1 MIYLEKISSKEYKI
15 KFGYDGRLINFFKS
29 LPKGQ
34 VKTIKEIE
42 LDINGEEIE
51 VWNRYVNEQGFLKTI
66 IFLKDNGYKF
76 GFLNFTQEDFDY
88 IKQTYKER
96 LEKIK
101 LLLSGKKKN
110 LDYSQINFSDFL
122 KIDPYPY
129 QKEAVV
135 FFEMNNGIGILG
147 DEPGAGKS
155 LQMIAYAI
163 KNKLK
168 TIIVCP
174 ASLKLNWRNEIN
186 KFSEEK
192 GFIFRYNPPKKL
204 NIKVNSKEE
213 SLFHMINY
221 ESLDAYFKLNYSHTC
236 KNNKCKH
243 KFVDHKKTHKKCPN
257 CGFEKTISSRI
268 TKNLSSFEDEYGVT
282 LNPEDYDLII
292 CDEAHYLKNQS
303 SKRTK
308 LVRKMFINVPKKI
321 LLSGTAIKNRT
332 EELFSLLNF
341 IDPKEWDSLHTFA
354 LRYCA
359 AFESNFGWDYKGA
372 SNLDELFERMS
383 PYSLRRLKKD
393 VLKELPEKTFTVLPI
408 ALTDK
413 QFRDYEKIEKNIVEV
428 INDLGEVEDVEEDGL
443 FISALQKLRKFT
455 SEIKVDVSL
464 EYLQN
469 IVDSNQKIVVFC
481 NFIASAE
488 KIHRHFK
495 NNSVIF
501 TGEYNMQHKQDAVDK
516 FQNDENC
523 NIFVGTI
530 GAAGVGITLT
540 AADTSLFIEEAWSP
554 SDNIQAQDRI
564 HRASQKSNSV
574 RIIKFVCEGT
584 VDEYIEE
591 VLAKKESIITKVLDG
606 KESVTKFE
614 RAETETFKQIL
625 FLYKNKLLK
634 Q

>member
-110 LDYSQINFSDFL
+110 LDYSQINFTDFL

-135 FFEMNNGIGILG
+135 FFELNNGIGILG

-155 LQMIAYAI
+155 LQMIAYAV
-163 KNKLK
+163 KNNLK

-192 GFIFRYNPPKKL
+192 GFIYRYNPPKKL

-213 SLFHMINY
+213 SLFHIINY

-268 TKNLSSFEDEYGVT
+268 TKNLSPFEDEYGIK

-308 LVRKMFINVPKKI
+308 LVRKTFINVPKKI

-332 EELFSLLNF
+332 EEIFSLLNF
-341 IDPKEWDSLHTFA
+341 IDPKEWDNLHTFA

-393 VLKELPEKTFTVLPI
+393 VLKDLPEKTFTVLPI

-428 INDLGEVEDVEEDGL
+428 INELGEIEDVEEDGL

-469 IVDSNQKIVVFC
+469 IIDSNQKIVVFC

-488 KIHRHFK
+488 KIHNHFK
-495 NNSVIF
+495 DNSVIF

-564 HRASQKSNSV
+564 HRASQKSKSV
-574 RIIKFVCEGT
+574 RIIKFICEGT
-584 VDEYIEE
+584 IDEYIEE

-606 KESVTKFE
+606 KESITKFE
-614 RAETETFKQIL
+614 RAETETFKQLL
-625 FLYKNKLLK
+625 FLYKNKLSK
-634 Q
+634 E

>member
-1 MIYLEKISSKEYKI
+1 MIYLHKISNKEYKI
-15 KFGYDGRLINFFKS
+15 KFGYDGRLINFFKN

-34 VKTIKEIE
+34 VRTVKEIE
-42 LDINGEEIE
+42 TSDSGEEIE
-51 VWNRYVNEQGFLKTI
+51 VWNRYVNEQGFLKSI
-66 IFLKDNGYKF
+66 IFLKDNNYKF
-76 GFLNFTQEDFDY
+76 GFVNFNQEDFDNL
-88 IKQTYKER
+88 KKTYKER
-96 LEKIK
+96 QESIK
-101 LLLSGKKKN
+101 LLFSGKKKN
-110 LDYSQINFSDFL
+110 LDYSNINFNDFL
-122 KIDPYPY
+122 KLEPYDY

-135 FFEMNNGIGILG
+135 FFDINNGIAILG
-147 DEPGAGKS
+147 DEPGAGKTA
-155 LQMIAYAI
+155 QIIAYAI
-163 KNKLK
+163 KNNLK
-168 TIIVCP
+168 TIVICP
-174 ASLKLNWRNEIN
+174 ASLKLNWRNEIY
-186 KFSEEK
+186 KFSNEK
-192 GFIFRYNPPKKL
+192 AFIYKYNPPKKF
-204 NIKVNSKEE
+204 NIKTNSKEE
-213 SLFHMINY
+213 SLFHVINY
-221 ESLDAYFKLNYSHTC
+221 ESLDTYFKLNYSHTC

-268 TKNLSSFEDEYGVT
+268 TKNLSPFEDEKGII
-282 LNPEDYDLII
+282 LNPEDYDLIV

-341 IDPKEWDSLHTFA
+341 IDPKEWDNLHTFA

-372 SNLDELFERMS
+372 SNLDELFQRIS
-383 PYSLRRLKKD
+383 PYFLRRLKRD
-393 VLKELPEKTFTVLPI
+393 VLKNLPEKTFTVLPI
-408 ALTDK
+408 ALTEK
-413 QFRDYEKIEKNIVEV
+413 QFRDYEKIEKNVVEV
-428 INDLGEVEDVEEDGL
+428 INEMGEVEDVEEDGL

-455 SEIKVDVSL
+455 SDIKVDESL
-464 EYLQN
+464 DYLQN

-481 NFIASAE
+481 NFISSAE
-488 KIHRHFK
+488 KIYNHFK
-495 NNSVIF
+495 DNAVIF

-564 HRASQKSNSV
+564 HRASQKSSSV

-584 VDEYIEE
+584 IDEYIEE

-614 RAETETFKQIL
+614 RAELETFKQL
-625 FLYKNKLLK
+625 LYLYKNKK
-634 Q
+634 ND

>member
-1 MIYLEKISSKEYKI
+1 MIYLHKISNKEYKI
-15 KFGYDGRLINFFKS
+15 KFGYDGRLINFFKN

-34 VKTIKEIE
+34 VRTVKEIE
-42 LDINGEEIE
+42 TSDSGEEIE
-51 VWNRYVNEQGFLKTI
+51 VWNRYANEQGFLKCI
-66 IFLKDNGYKF
+66 IFLKDNNYKF
-76 GFLNFTQEDFDY
+76 GFVNFNQEDFDNL
-88 IKQTYKER
+88 KKTYKER
-96 LEKIK
+96 QESIK
-101 LLLSGKKKN
+101 LLFSGKKKN
-110 LDYSQINFSDFL
+110 LDYSNINFNDFL
-122 KIDPYPY
+122 KLEPYDY

-135 FFEMNNGIGILG
+135 FFDINNGVAILG
-147 DEPGAGKS
+147 DEPGAGKTA
-155 LQMIAYAI
+155 QIIAYAI
-163 KNKLK
+163 KNNLK
-168 TIIVCP
+168 TIVICP
-174 ASLKLNWRNEIN
+174 ASLKLNWRNEIY
-186 KFSEEK
+186 KFSNEK
-192 GFIFRYNPPKKL
+192 AFIYKYNPPKKF
-204 NIKVNSKEE
+204 NIKINSKEE
-213 SLFHMINY
+213 SLFHVINY
-221 ESLDAYFKLNYSHTC
+221 ESLDTYFKLNYSHTC

-268 TKNLSSFEDEYGVT
+268 TKNLSPFEDEKGII
-282 LNPEDYDLII
+282 LNPEDYDLIV

-341 IDPKEWDSLHTFA
+341 IDPKEWDNLHTFA

-372 SNLDELFERMS
+372 SNLDELFQRIS
-383 PYSLRRLKKD
+383 PYFLRRLKRD
-393 VLKELPEKTFTVLPI
+393 VLKNLPEKTFTVLPI
-408 ALTDK
+408 ALTEK
-413 QFRDYEKIEKNIVEV
+413 QFRDYEKIEKNVVEV
-428 INDLGEVEDVEEDGL
+428 INEMGEVEDVEEDGL

-455 SEIKVDVSL
+455 SDIKVDESL
-464 EYLQN
+464 DYLQN

-481 NFIASAE
+481 NFISSAE
-488 KIHRHFK
+488 KIYNHFK
-495 NNSVIF
+495 DNAVIF

-564 HRASQKSNSV
+564 HRASQKSSSV

-584 VDEYIEE
+584 IDEYIED

-614 RAETETFKQIL
+614 RAELETFKQL
-625 FLYKNKLLK
+625 LYLYKNKK
-634 Q
+634 ND